1 MRCGT
6 WTGAASEGGAARWDA
21 GSGGSGGD
29 RCVWC
34 RSGWCRRWP
43 GPGWCQPAP
52 PACCGD
58 AAAGRGCIR
67 SSPVAGRGRGGIS
80 CPLCQGGSGEFP
92 GMSPALDVTGV
103 PDPAQWSPAVFP
115 ARLVLSGFHGGRR
128 LSAVLPGH
136 RMTDARLACRITI
149 AVLAG
154 PPFPLVFR
162 EEKELMG
169 RGISTAMTGV
179 VAESALPS
187 GGTAMGGEP
196 GQRGCKHPGCGNPV
210 PVSGRDR
217 TRVFCSDACSRRFHN
232 AARSAGGD
240 GETVSPRCRFRAG
253 SRFHVRLFRA
263 GNQGGAIWR
272 SAAGC
277 PIIPDR
283 SRSSSPTWAVSAPTC
298 SRSGTS
304 GCPLTWTTSRWSCRS
319 RPADPSTAQK

>member
-1 MRCGT
+1 MH
-6 WTGAASEGGAARWDA
+6 SVLA
-21 GSGGSGGD
+21 GSG
-29 RCVWC
+29 
-34 RSGWCRRWP
+34 P
-43 GPGWCQPAP
+43 GPGRDLLPALP
-52 PACCGD
+52 GRLRRVPGHVTCAGRYRRAGSRAVVTGGVSGAAGAVRLSRR
-58 AAAGRGCIR
+58 AAAIC
-67 SSPVAGRGRGGIS
+67 
-80 CPLCQGGSGEFP
+80 C
-92 GMSPALDVTGV
+92 
-103 PDPAQWSPAVFP
+103 P
-115 ARLVLSGFHGGRR
+115 ARTQDDGCPPGLPHHDRR
-128 LSAVLPGH
+128 
-136 RMTDARLACRITI
+136 AR
-149 AVLAG
+149 G
-154 PPFPLVFR
+154 PPFPARFR

-304 GCPLTWTTSRWSCRS
+304 GCTWTTLRWSCRS
-319 RPADPSTAQK
+319 RPADPSTAQM